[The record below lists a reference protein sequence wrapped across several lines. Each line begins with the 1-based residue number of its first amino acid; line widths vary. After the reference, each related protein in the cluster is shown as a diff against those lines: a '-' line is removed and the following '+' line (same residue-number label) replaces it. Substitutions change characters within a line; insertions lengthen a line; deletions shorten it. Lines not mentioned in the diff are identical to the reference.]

1 MADANVRRVVE
12 LTLSIAR
19 QKPRRAERMDIR
31 RAREALKL
39 VLPIHR
45 QIGAWQSQAA
55 RLVAFGT
62 KLRSAGRS
70 EPRLTAEAEALS
82 RAIEAQRRR
91 LQEQMSALP
100 PEIATHGRF
109 IDTVR
114 ALDSV
119 SVGVSRAMSLL
130 NGGRDATDVRN

>member
-1 MADANVRRVVE
+1 MTSV
-12 LTLSIAR
+12 R

-31 RAREALKL
+31 RAREALKF

-55 RLVAFGT
+55 RLAAFGA
-62 KLRSAGRS
+62 KLQSAGRF
-70 EPRLTAEAEALS
+70 EPRLSAEAEAL
-82 RAIEAQRRR
+82 AEAVEAQRQR
-91 LQEQMSALP
+91 LAEQMRALP

-109 IDTVR
+109 VDTVR

-119 SVGVSRAMSLL
+119 HVGVARAMSLL
-130 NGGRDATDVRN
+130 NGARDARDTQE

>member
-1 MADANVRRVVE
+1 M
-12 LTLSIAR
+12 TIAR
-19 QKPRRAERMDIR
+19 QKPRRAERIDIR

-55 RLVAFGT
+55 RLAAFGA
-62 KLRSAGRS
+62 KLQSVGRF
-70 EPRLTAEAEALS
+70 EPHLSAEAEALA
-82 RAIEAQRRR
+82 RAVEAQRRR
-91 LQEQMSALP
+91 LAEQMSGLP

-109 IDTVR
+109 VDTVR

-130 NGGRDATDVRN
+130 NGAHHATDARE

>member
-1 MADANVRRVVE
+1 MPDANVRRVAE

-19 QKPRRAERMDIR
+19 QKPRRAERVDVHH
-31 RAREALKL
+31 AREALKL

-45 QIGAWQSQAA
+45 QIGAWQSQTA
-55 RLVAFGT
+55 RLVAFAT
-62 KLRSAGRS
+62 KLHSAGRF
-70 EPRLTAEAEALS
+70 EPRLSAEAEALS

-91 LQEQMSALP
+91 LQDQMRALP

-109 IDTVR
+109 VDTVR

-119 SVGVSRAMSLL
+119 SLGVTRALSLL
-130 NGGRDATDVRN
+130 NGAHDATDIRN